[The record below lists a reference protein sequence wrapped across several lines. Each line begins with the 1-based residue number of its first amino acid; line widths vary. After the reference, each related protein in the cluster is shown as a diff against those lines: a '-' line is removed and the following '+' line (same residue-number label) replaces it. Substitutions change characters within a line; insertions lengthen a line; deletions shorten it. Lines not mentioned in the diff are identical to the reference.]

1 MVKKRIF
8 PPAGYQI
15 QREENREMMISK
27 GSVARLHRQGLL
39 NPGGLWKRTSQQSH
53 LSGRGEVL
61 VRRGTRGAVA
71 VRRYRHGGLLRR
83 LTGDLFFF
91 GNRPFQELVVTEKA
105 RTAGAPSLK
114 ILAAIKQRGWG
125 GWYRGYLITE
135 YLPASLD
142 LIDYLDRQPSGAK
155 RQKVI
160 EQAAEAVRKIHKKGI
175 YHADLHL
182 KNFLVEE
189 GKQAKVLLIDFDKSR
204 ISASLAPSRRMKNLR
219 RLDRSAE
226 KLKKLGLSLTETEKK
241 HFCHAYA
248 RGDHAIR
255 PYLKRFAARYWWHS
269 LVYRWGWWI
278 AGVFYPRHRPWRKS
292 TT

>member
-8 PPAGYQI
+8 PPAGYQF
-15 QREENREMMISK
+15 QREENREMVISK
-27 GSVARLHRQGLL
+27 GSVARLLRQGLL
-39 NPGGLWKRTSQQSH
+39 NPGGLWKRTSPQSH

-61 VRRGTRGAVA
+61 VRRGPRGAVA
-71 VRRYRHGGLLRR
+71 IRRYRHGGLLRR
-83 LTGDLFFF
+83 LTGDLFFR
-91 GNRPFQELVVTEKA
+91 GNRPFQELVVTEQAKS
-105 RTAGAPSLK
+105 AGVPTLK
-114 ILAAIKQRGWG
+114 ILAAIKQREWG

-135 YLPASLD
+135 YLPAALD
-142 LIDYLDRQPSGAK
+142 LIDYLDRQSSGAE

-182 KNFLVEE
+182 KNFLVEDR
-189 GKQAKVLLIDFDKSR
+189 KQAKVFLIDFDKSR
-204 ISASLAPSRRMKNLR
+204 ISAGLAPSLRMKNLR

-226 KLKKLGLSLTETEKK
+226 KLKRLGLSLTETDKK

-248 RGDHAIR
+248 RDDQAIH
-255 PYLKRFAARYWWHS
+255 PYLKRFAARYWWHT
-269 LVYRWGWWI
+269 LLYRGGWWI
-278 AGVFYPRHRPWRKS
+278 AKVFYPRHRPWRKS

>member
-8 PPAGYQI
+8 PPAGYQF
-15 QREENREMMISK
+15 QREENREMVISA
-27 GSVARLHRQGLL
+27 GSAARLLRQGLL
-39 NPGGLWKRTSQQSH
+39 NPGGLWQRASRQSH

-61 VRRGTRGAVA
+61 VRRGPRGAVA
-71 VRRYRHGGLLRR
+71 IRRYRHGGLLRR

-105 RTAGAPSLK
+105 RAAGVTSLK

-135 YLPASLD
+135 YLPAALD
-142 LIDYLDRQPSGAK
+142 LIDYLDRQPSPAK
-155 RQKVI
+155 RQKAI
-160 EQAAEAVRKIHKKGI
+160 AQAAEAVRKIHKKGI

-182 KNFLVEE
+182 KNFLVED
-189 GKQAKVLLIDFDKSR
+189 GRRVKVYLIDFDKSR
-204 ISASLAPSRRMKNLR
+204 VFARLAPSRRMKNLR

-226 KLKKLGLSLTETEKK
+226 KLKRLGLSLTETDKK

-248 RGDHAIR
+248 RGDQAIR
-255 PYLKRFAARYWWHS
+255 PYLKRFAARYWWHT
-269 LVYRWGWWI
+269 LLYRGGWWI

-292 TT
+292 MT

>member
-8 PPAGYQI
+8 PPACYQF
-15 QREENREMMISK
+15 QREENREMVISA
-27 GSVARLHRQGLL
+27 GSAARLRRLGLL
-39 NPGGLWKRTSQQSH
+39 NPVGRWQRAPRQSR

-61 VRRGTRGAVA
+61 VSRGSGGAVA
-71 VRRYRHGGLLRR
+71 IRRYRHGGLLRR

-105 RTAGAPSLK
+105 RTAGVPTFK
-114 ILAAIKQRGWG
+114 ILAAIKQKGWG

-135 YLPASLD
+135 YLYAAFD
-142 LIDYLDRQPSGAK
+142 LIHYLDRQPSRAQ

-160 EQAAEAVRKIHKKGI
+160 AQAAETVRKIHKKGI

-189 GKQAKVLLIDFDKSR
+189 GKRATVFLIDFDKSR
-204 ISASLAPSRRMKNLR
+204 IFAKLAPSRRMKNLR

-226 KLKKLGLSLTETEKK
+226 KLKRLGLSLTESDKRR
-241 HFCHAYA
+241 FCHAYA
-248 RGDHAIR
+248 QDDQAIR
-255 PYLKRFAARYWWHS
+255 PYLKRFAARYWWYR

-292 TT
+292 MT